1 MDILAYGEDA
11 LTLWAIKEK
20 LSDILE
26 QLGQPKDYS
35 PLEKC
40 KVFFR
45 PSYGRKGGDKS
56 PEFGEFDFIILYKDC
71 LYLGESKWDDS
82 KKNFCK
88 RDLILK
94 DNQINRHRIFKA
106 CFEERQY
113 TSWDVFAEN
122 VVERLKKINITKP
135 KVSEKHRLA
144 DNLKTVLNVI
154 KKHYENVHE
163 VKVNNVLLYL
173 HCRAKKEN
181 LPTRAIN
188 KSNNFE
194 FDFVIPI
201 DYSEAKPPDLGNLIS
216 IQL

>member
-35 PLEKC
+35 SLEKC

-45 PSYGRKGGDKS
+45 PSFGRKGGDKS

-88 RDLILK
+88 RALILK

-135 KVSEKHRLA
+135 KMSDKHRLA

-154 KKHYENVHE
+154 KKHYGNVNE
-163 VKVNNVLLYL
+163 VKVKNVLLYL
-173 HCRAKKEN
+173 HCGVIEGN
-181 LPTRAIN
+181 LPIMATN
-188 KSNNFE
+188 KNNEFK
-194 FDFVIPI
+194 FDFVAKI
-201 DYSEAKPPDLGNLIS
+201 DYSKAKSDELGNFIRL
-216 IQL
+216 QL